1 MQHDS
6 ICSFILAINSVIL
19 LTFQNYEHMVP
30 VWRIHLELTGFRVE
44 ITTAEKHRRAQICRQ
59 MNHMTPVTS
68 ELPVW
73 ERQEVR

>member
-1 MQHDS
+1 
-6 ICSFILAINSVIL
+6 
-19 LTFQNYEHMVP
+19 MVP

-44 ITTAEKHRRAQICRQ
+44 ITTAEKHRRAQICHQ
-59 MNHMTPVTS
+59 MNHMTPATS